1 MDAPKNWGATTDERA
16 RHYACDELTFAQDD
30 VYFRAVDVAAPPEL
44 VFRWLC
50 QLRAAPYSYDLIDNF
65 GRRSPPHLIAG
76 LDALAIGQRV
86 MIVFRIAAFD
96 APRSLTVELASR
108 LGATLMGDF
117 CGSYDV
123 RGVAGGSRLLAKIRV
138 RYPRGPYGAIL
149 RRTMPSADLFMFR
162 KQLLTLRAYAERD
175 ARGI

>member
-1 MDAPKNWGATTDERA
+1 MSNVWTLDHVFATRADAHPDRT
-16 RHYACDELTFAQDD
+16 LL
-30 VYFRAVDVAAPPEL
+30 VAAGRTMTY
-44 VFRWLC
+44 V
-50 QLRAAPYSYDLIDNF
+50 QVQARAT
-65 GRRSPPHLIAG
+65 
-76 LDALAIGQRV
+76 ALAAALAELGIGAGD
-86 MIVFRIAAFD
+86 RIAINLPNWPEWIVTLLA
-96 APRSLTVELASR
+96 ASR